1 MPDWS
6 TNNIKIILKILVD
19 QSGVDYSGWTRY
31 IFQYLNIFALFS
43 DEILNQKIF

>member
-19 QSGVDYSGWTRY
+19 QSGVDHSGCTLKISRNNIIIYY
-31 IFQYLNIFALFS
+31 I
-43 DEILNQKIF
+43 IL

>member
-19 QSGVDYSGWTRY
+19 QSVVDHSGCTRFEAPKQTLSKY
-31 IFQYLNIFALFS
+31 IN
-43 DEILNQKIF
+43 